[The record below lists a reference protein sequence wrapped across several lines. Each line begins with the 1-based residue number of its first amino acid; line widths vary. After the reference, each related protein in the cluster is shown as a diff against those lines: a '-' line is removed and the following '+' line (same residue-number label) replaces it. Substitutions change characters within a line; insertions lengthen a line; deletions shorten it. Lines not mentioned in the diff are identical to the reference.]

1 MGNRISGKHTIFFVP
16 KSQAPKD
23 CKVKYVRIFCD
34 IKPHKSET
42 DRTKLIDGGNLIY
55 YPGKVTNNKS
65 DITTSKTLINS
76 TISTSDA
83 RCLCEDI
90 ANFDINKPM
99 DR

>member
-1 MGNRISGKHTIFFVP
+1 MDNRFDGSNTILFIP
-16 KSQAPKD
+16 KSQLPQDMKAIYEII
-23 CKVKYVRIFCD
+23 VCD